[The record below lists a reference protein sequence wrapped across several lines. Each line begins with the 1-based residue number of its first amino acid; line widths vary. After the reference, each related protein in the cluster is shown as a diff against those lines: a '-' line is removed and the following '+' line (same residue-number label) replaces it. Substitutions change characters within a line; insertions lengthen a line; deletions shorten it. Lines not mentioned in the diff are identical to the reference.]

1 VAGKILYITPE
12 QATVLLNACTDD
24 AWKEVCD
31 EMGQNARSHR
41 LFRDT
46 NGSPDKSK
54 FVTPGVNGFYALQ
67 IVIKMLD
74 REGVELKRENG
85 NKSKIKQGGPW
96 VITGN
101 LNKNFLGPKF
111 RHLDSKYEFDRS
123 QGNDGFIDGT
133 GYHIS
138 YVNRGMVHDNNIWVN
153 DDPHLPDYRPIK
165 ALHLRLNDQGTPRL
179 NMRPLLDKIYR
190 VYRVVRR
197 PSEDS
202 ATEEDGTGS
211 DGDYTESEVDDAM
224 ETDDQPAAAT
234 VAAMETEEQ
243 PAAAGLSAAAAAAM
257 EIDND
262 GAQTEESG
270 AKSFIREGNKNDQSV
285 YSEICVKKVYLEEK
299 NYEVDGGKKEQRVST
314 LPENHTV
321 LDLGAYTGTYAK
333 WKLENGAGKV
343 VCVEPNPDSL
353 AALKTNLAAE
363 IEDGRVIVIEKALDL
378 DCGKTEL
385 VEKGYRSRCF
395 PDTFPFT
402 MGPWTD
408 ENKKEDDTYYDV
420 ETVDLQTLIDE
431 HLPDVIKM
439 DIEGMEAHVLTKV
452 YDFKNARHLVFEY
465 SLRSNQAARIQRK
478 LHVCGW
484 STHSWQPCVFKVHE
498 KDPQNNIDKVLHC
511 TREPMLS
518 QVAAKLDNI
527 KYTKDTG
534 REEKPEYDDVRNIVF
549 GFKQRG
555 GAGVL
560 VDTTKKE
567 NEEIVKLLCKYVR
580 TVKPDFVFSS
590 IQISHNSIYPVHIDK
605 NNAGLSLV
613 VTVGDYDGG
622 GLYVD
627 GKPMLAHNT
636 PHLFDGNFPHGTL
649 PVNRDNGNYYS
660 IVCYTRKEVFKLE
673 ETDKVRTEL
682 KELGFNLPAHGDPV
696 PSVLTN
702 EERKEGEKVARKN
715 YDDVWDEDWNKQDAT
730 VQWKRRA
737 GLTGQER
744 KRAVEETEG
753 ASARKSKRARS

>member
-1 VAGKILYITPE
+1 MEQLKKVTDYAKEKSTSLVDSLERFTSGRFVRQHKAYFAKTLCDILKPGTVLDASAGWGDRQTGFLASSSVKTIWLIDPRAAACTAFKEQHKDVKSDKDLKVLRGPAETEIKQVKGPVDLCVASPPYWPSEQYSNDDGGQVWDTAKNAQQYLDNFLLPVLRDQAALLSDKGVIALNINDVNDKPAVCQKMLDEMEKCDRLTFAGTVFLQFSKKYEPLYTWCRPDHRDVVRDLLGVNTRGTNPGSAASVPSGPTREGESRADTQEQAPAQEEPARDNDPEEPLYGGCAPFVAGKILNITPVH
-12 QATVLLNACTDD
+12 ATIKLNGCIDD

-31 EMGQNARSHR
+31 EMRQNARSHR

-74 REGVELKRENG
+74 SEGVELKRENG

-111 RHLDSKYEFDRS
+111 RELNSKYEFDRT

-179 NMRPLLDKIYR
+179 SMRPLLDKIYR

-197 PSEDS
+197 SSEDS
-202 ATEEDGTGS
+202 TTEEDGTGS

-234 VAAMETEEQ
+234 VVAMETEEQ

-363 IEDGRVIVIEKALDL
+363 IKDGRVIVIEKALDL

-408 ENKKEDDTYYDV
+408 
-420 ETVDLQTLIDE
+420 
-431 HLPDVIKM
+431 
-439 DIEGMEAHVLTKV
+439 
-452 YDFKNARHLVFEY
+452 
-465 SLRSNQAARIQRK
+465 
-478 LHVCGW
+478 
-484 STHSWQPCVFKVHE
+484 
-498 KDPQNNIDKVLHC
+498 
-511 TREPMLS
+511 
-518 QVAAKLDNI
+518 
-527 KYTKDTG
+527 
-534 REEKPEYDDVRNIVF
+534 
-549 GFKQRG
+549 
-555 GAGVL
+555 
-560 VDTTKKE
+560 
-567 NEEIVKLLCKYVR
+567 
-580 TVKPDFVFSS
+580 
-590 IQISHNSIYPVHIDK
+590 
-605 NNAGLSLV
+605 
-613 VTVGDYDGG
+613 
-622 GLYVD
+622 
-627 GKPMLAHNT
+627 
-636 PHLFDGNFPHGTL
+636 
-649 PVNRDNGNYYS
+649 
-660 IVCYTRKEVFKLE
+660 
-673 ETDKVRTEL
+673 
-682 KELGFNLPAHGDPV
+682 
-696 PSVLTN
+696 
-702 EERKEGEKVARKN
+702 
-715 YDDVWDEDWNKQDAT
+715 
-730 VQWKRRA
+730 
-737 GLTGQER
+737 
-744 KRAVEETEG
+744 
-753 ASARKSKRARS
+753 